1 MRLAVHME
9 EYWLV
14 MPELFVHTCR
24 LVRIPQSEE
33 PAQRF
38 VAALRQELGP
48 RLTRR
53 MSQLGL
59 SLTAALR
66 DHTFAD
72 DPTLVYTTTFT
83 EAQALEK
90 YIDSFPH
97 ASPLLFQMS
106 IHPGGIEQAM
116 IARQQAVTEFFPLAG
131 DGGIIAQSLR
141 AAFLS
146 TRPRTIWTGGEECG
160 GWLVEADCASDQTF
174 AWALALSDQPDGAEA
189 RISWEAEAVDSNSQA
204 MDTGRFFAAL
214 EARESLAWN
223 EPEIGQFHWTWL

>member
-1 MRLAVHME
+1 ME
-9 EYWLV
+9 GWWSV
-14 MPELFVHTCR
+14 MPELFVHACR
-24 LVRIPQSEE
+24 LVRIPEQEE
-33 PAQRF
+33 PAERF
-38 VAALRQELGP
+38 VAELREQLGP

-53 MSQLGL
+53 MSLLGL

-66 DHTFAD
+66 DHSFAD

-131 DGGIIAQSLR
+131 DRGIITQSLR
-141 AAFLS
+141 TAFLS
-146 TRPRTIWTGGEECG
+146 TRSRTIWTGGEECG
-160 GWLVEADCASDQTF
+160 DWLVEANCASDQTF
-174 AWALALSDQPDGAEA
+174 AWALALSDQSEGAEA
-189 RISWEAEAVDSNSQA
+189 RIGWEIEAGGGNPLT
-204 MDTGRFFAAL
+204 MDTCQFFAAL
-214 EARESLAWN
+214 EARKSFAWN
-223 EPEIGQFHWTWL
+223 EPEVGQFHWTWL